1 MQPNVFELPEFGEF
15 GVPGR
20 TGALRAVIDFSVG
33 GKLEDL
39 HVGEAV
45 GAGAF
50 GDDFGGRV
58 ESLRTALAMEA
69 GDAFEVALG
78 DFAGEF
84 VGEGG
89 DGLFGEER
97 GFLGGGGE
105 SRAEETYDDRNAG
118 ADAGHAASGGRGI
131 LAEIAKKNRSVIE
144 V

>member
-50 GDDFGGRV
+50 GDDFGGGV
-58 ESLRTALAMEA
+58 ESLRAALAMEA
-69 GDAFEVALG
+69 GDAFEIAFG

-84 VGEGG
+84 
-89 DGLFGEER
+89 LSER
-97 GFLGGGGE
+97 GDVAFAEEGRLGGGGKRE
-105 SRAEETYDDRNAG
+105 SAENNGDEEC
-118 ADAGHAASGGRGI
+118 ADVGH
-131 LAEIAKKNRSVIE
+131 
-144 V
+144 

>member
-45 GAGAF
+45 GAGTF
-50 GDDFGGRV
+50 GDDFGGGV
-58 ESLRTALAMEA
+58 EALRAALTMEA
-69 GDAFEVALG
+69 GDAFQITLG

-84 VGEGG
+84 LGEGG
-89 DGLFGEER
+89 DVFFGEE
-97 GFLGGGGE
+97 GWLLGEGRERACGE
-105 SRAEETYDDRNAG
+105 KNDGEQS
-118 ADAGHAASGGRGI
+118 ADAVHAASGGRGH
-131 LAEIAKKNRSVIE
+131 SS
-144 V
+144 